1 MRCPSCRLENPP
13 TAKRCDCGHTF
24 GEPVSPLRKERAASA
39 IGQSFVRLVWA
50 LAALG
55 SVVGGLNLALD
66 WSSAN
71 GAPQQAVVAAT
82 ALAWAMIP
90 IALHVRSPASSIASS
105 GRIFLT
111 SKAI

>member
-24 GEPVSPLRKERAASA
+24 GEPVSSDPKGRVESAS
-39 IGQSFVRLVWA
+39 GQALARLVWV

-55 SVVGGLNLALD
+55 SVVGGINLALD

-71 GAPQQAVVAAT
+71 GAPQQALIVAAG
-82 ALAWAMIP
+82 LAWTVIP
-90 IALHVRSPASSIASS
+90 YCFAR
-105 GRIFLT
+105 
-111 SKAI
+111 AITGVIRGK

>member
-1 MRCPSCRLENPP
+1 
-13 TAKRCDCGHTF
+13 
-24 GEPVSPLRKERAASA
+24 
-39 IGQSFVRLVWA
+39 VRLVWA

-90 IALHVRSPASSIASS
+90 YCFARAVS
-105 GRIFLT
+105 GVIN
-111 SKAI
+111 SK